1 MTPERW
7 QQIKQI
13 FNSAV
18 KYDESERA
26 AFLAEACRSDPGLR
40 EEVESLIAA
49 HDKDSSFIDS
59 PAYKRLELSHEDN
72 AELKP
77 GQQVGSYVITSFLG
91 QGGMGQVYLASD
103 GRLNRKVAVKL
114 LPSSVTT
121 DIDRLRRFE
130 QEARAASA
138 LNHPNI
144 ITIYEVCEYAST
156 LMIVNEFVEGETLRH
171 RLSTKGLSL
180 REGLHVAI
188 QIADA
193 LAAAHKAGI
202 IHRDIKPENIMIRPD
217 GYVKVLDFGL
227 AKLAEPQLPDEFSQ
241 VPTRKVKTG
250 TGVVMGTVGY
260 MSPEQARGQTVD
272 ARSDIFNLGTVIYE
286 IVAGQSPFVGD
297 TPSDVFAAILKS
309 EPVSLSELA
318 PATPTALVS
327 AVDKALKKD
336 RDARY
341 QDVNELLDELRSIKE
356 DLDFEAKLD
365 RSGNQSHQSRRSP
378 SRQSGEQESSRT
390 AVTAF
395 IPDAHSTAPHP
406 TVIDKLWRHKVATL
420 FALLILASGLVAL
433 YFFVV
438 KKDASQDPNTQSKT
452 LLRGTQITSW
462 AGFDCYPTL
471 SPDGNSLAY
480 SSDRSGSFEIYVKQL
495 TAGGREVQL
504 TSDKSENFEPAW
516 SPDGKWIAYSSKVR
530 GGIWIVPALGGTAR
544 QLTETGSYPSWSH
557 DGSKIVFQS
566 GGISDDLAAIAS
578 GALMPST
585 IWTISAQ
592 GGTAT
597 QVTKVGQ
604 PPGGHGSPSWSPGG
618 KQIVFGSYDPERT
631 EVWLIS
637 EDGSGLRKVCPGYD
651 PIFSPDGKSIYFA
664 SFGKN
669 LNYGISKISLSE
681 NGEPTGEPVEL
692 LGTTTG
698 RYKRL
703 TISADGKKLAYG
715 AIVIKSNIWSV
726 PISPKNNEPAGEPIA
741 LTSDT
746 SYRNS
751 NPVISPDGTRIAYHV
766 IRLGAGSDLY
776 LMNVDGSNP
785 VQLTTN
791 PERDERP
798 SWFPDSDQIAF
809 LSRRS
814 GHDDIWVTST
824 KTGRER
830 KLVSLNQD
838 ITFPQL
844 SPDGTQVLFNSKKSG
859 TTNLWIVSVD
869 GGEPRQLTFDKE
881 AMGFGCWSRDGK
893 NIAFEQ
899 KRGDNNYLAMIPASG
914 GEAVQLNSGQGQS
927 WPFSFSPDGDKVG
940 FAGFRNGA
948 WNVWW
953 YSLSTKQEKQVTKYR
968 KLNAFVRYPS
978 WSRLGNQ
985 IVYEYA
991 ETTGNIW
998 MIDMK

>member
-26 AFLAEACRSDPGLR
+26 TFLAQACRSDARLR
-40 EEVESLIAA
+40 EEVESLIAS
-49 HDKDSSFIDS
+49 HERDGSFIDS
-59 PAYKRLELSHEDN
+59 PAYKRLELSLEDN

-77 GQQVGSYVITSFLG
+77 GEQVGSYLITSFLG
-91 QGGMGQVYLASD
+91 QGGMGQVYLAND
-103 GRLNRKVAVKL
+103 TRLNRKVAVKL

-144 ITIYEVCEYAST
+144 ITIYEVCEHAST

-171 RLSTKGLSL
+171 RLATKGLSL
-180 REGLHVAI
+180 REGLRMAI

-227 AKLAEPQLPDEFSQ
+227 AKLSEPQVPDELSQ
-241 VPTRKVKTG
+241 APTRKVKTG

-272 ARSDIFNLGTVIYE
+272 ARTDIFNLGTVIYE

-309 EPVSLSELA
+309 EPVLLSELA

-327 AVDKALKKD
+327 VVNKALKKD
-336 RDARY
+336 RDERY
-341 QDVNELLDELRSIKE
+341 QDVNELLVELRNIKE

-365 RSGNQSHQSRRSP
+365 RSEKDSHQSGRSL
-378 SRQSGEQESSRT
+378 SGKQGSAPT
-390 AVTAF
+390 AATA
-395 IPDAHSTAPHP
+395 IIHAAHSTEPHP
-406 TVIDKLWRHKVATL
+406 TVIDKLRSHKVAAL
-420 FALLILASGLVAL
+420 FAFLILASALVAL
-433 YFFVV
+433 FFFFG
-438 KKDASQDPNTQSKT
+438 KKSAREDPKVQSTT
-452 LLRGTQITSW
+452 LLRGTQVTTW

-516 SPDGKWIAYSSKVR
+516 SPDGKLIAYSSKLR
-530 GGIWIVPALGGTAR
+530 GGIWVVPALGGTAR
-544 QLTETGSYPSWSH
+544 QLTETGSYPSWSR
-557 DGSKIVFQS
+557 DGSQISFQS
-566 GGISDDLAAIAS
+566 GGVSDDLAAIAS
-578 GALMPST
+578 GALLPST
-585 IWTISAQ
+585 IWTIPAQ

-597 QVTKVGQ
+597 QITKVGQ
-604 PPGGHGSPSWSPGG
+604 PAGGHGSASWSPDG

-637 EDGSGLRKVCPGYD
+637 ADGSGLRKVGAGYD
-651 PIFSPDGKSIYFA
+651 PIFSPDGKYIYYA

-669 LNYGISKISLSE
+669 LNYGLSKISLSE
-681 NGEPTGEPVEL
+681 KGEPVGEPVEL

-703 TISADGKKLAYG
+703 AISADGKKLAYG
-715 AIVIKSNIWSV
+715 AVVIKSNIWSV
-726 PISPKNNEPAGEPIA
+726 PISPKHNEATGEPIA

-751 NPVISPDGTRIAYHV
+751 HPSISPDGTRIVYHV
-766 IRLGAGSDLY
+766 IRVGAGSDLY

-798 SWFPDSDQIAF
+798 SWFPDNDRIAF
-809 LSRRS
+809 LSRRN
-814 GHDDIWVTST
+814 GHDDIWVTSL
-824 KTGRER
+824 KSGRER
-830 KLVSLNQD
+830 KLLSLGQD
-838 ITFPQL
+838 VTFPQL
-844 SPDGTQVLFNSKKSG
+844 SPDGKQILFNSKKSG

-869 GGEPRQLTFDKE
+869 GGEPKQLTFDKE
-881 AMGFGCWSRDGK
+881 AMGFGCWSGDSK
-893 NIAFEQ
+893 NIAFEA
-899 KRGDNNYLAMIPASG
+899 KEGDNNYLAMIPASG
-914 GEAVQLNSGQGQS
+914 GEPVRLNSGEGQS
-927 WPFSFSPDGDKVG
+927 WPFSFSPDGDKIG

-953 YSLSTKQEKQVTKYR
+953 YSLSTRQEKQVTRYT

-998 MIDMK
+998 MIDLK

>member
-1 MTPERW
+1 MSPERW

-18 KYDESERA
+18 KYDEAERA
-26 AFLAEACRSDPGLR
+26 TFLANACRGDEQLR
-40 EEVESLIAA
+40 KEVESLIAS
-49 HDKDSSFIDS
+49 HEKDGSFIDS
-59 PAYKRLELSHEDN
+59 PAYKRLGVSPEGTGD
-72 AELKP
+72 LKP
-77 GQQVGSYVITSFLG
+77 GQQIGSYSISSFLG

-103 GRLNRKVAVKL
+103 TRLNRKVAIKV
-114 LPSSVTT
+114 LPSSVTA
-121 DIDRLRRFE
+121 DSDRLRRFE

-144 ITIYEVCEYAST
+144 ITIYEICEHAST
-156 LMIVNEFVEGETLRH
+156 LMIVSEFVEGETLRQ
-171 RLSTKGLSL
+171 RLSTRGVTL
-180 REGLHVAI
+180 REGLNVAI

-202 IHRDIKPENIMIRPD
+202 IHRDIKPDNVMIRPD

-227 AKLAEPQLPDEFSQ
+227 AKLSESQLPDEFSKA
-241 VPTRKVKTG
+241 PTRKVKTG

-260 MSPEQARGQTVD
+260 MSPEQARGQAVD

-286 IVAGQSPFVGD
+286 MVAGQSPFAGD
-297 TPSDVFAAILKS
+297 TPSDVFASILKS
-309 EPVSLSELA
+309 EPLSLLESA
-318 PATPTALVS
+318 PAAPPALVS

-336 RDARY
+336 REQRY
-341 QDVNELLDELRSIKE
+341 QDINELLGELRTIKE

-365 RSGNQSHQSRRSP
+365 LSGKDTHQSGRP
-378 SRQSGEQESSRT
+378 QSDKQEAMST
-390 AVTAF
+390 AATAF
-395 IPDAHSTAPHP
+395 IAPASPTEQHSTI
-406 TVIDKLWRHKVATL
+406 IDKLRTHKVAAL
-420 FALLILASGLVAL
+420 FVLLILASALVAL
-433 YFFVV
+433 FYFGTR
-438 KKDASQDPNTQSKT
+438 STTHGPNAQPTQ

-471 SPDGNSLAY
+471 SPDGNSIAY
-480 SSDRSGSFEIYVKQL
+480 SSDRSGNFEIYVKQL

-516 SPDGKWIAYSSKVR
+516 SPDGKLIAYASKHR

-544 QLTETGSYPSWSH
+544 QLTETGSYPAWSN
-557 DGSKIVFQS
+557 DGSRIVFQS
-566 GGISDDLAAIAS
+566 GGVSDDLAAIAS
-578 GALMPST
+578 GALLPST
-585 IWTISAQ
+585 IWTIPVQ

-597 QVTKVGQ
+597 QITKVGQ
-604 PPGGHGSPSWSPGG
+604 PAGGHGSASWSPDG
-618 KQIVFGSYDPERT
+618 KQIVFASYDPERT
-631 EVWLIS
+631 DLWLIS
-637 EDGSGLRKVCPGYD
+637 PDGSGLRKLGAGYD
-651 PIFSPDGKSIYFA
+651 PIFSPDGKYIYFA

-669 LNYGISKISLSE
+669 LNYGLSRIALSE
-681 NGEPTGEPVEL
+681 SGEPVGEPVEL

-703 TISADGKKLAYG
+703 AISADGQKLTYG
-715 AIVIKSNIWSV
+715 AVAIKSNIWSI
-726 PISPKNNEPAGEPIA
+726 PISPKTYEPTGEPVA

-751 NPVISPDGTRIAYHV
+751 NPVVSPDGTKIAYHV
-766 IRLGAGSDLY
+766 IRLGAGSDVY

-785 VQLTTN
+785 VQLTTG

-798 SWFPDSDQIAF
+798 SWFPDNDQIAF
-809 LSRRS
+809 LARRN
-814 GHDDIWVTST
+814 GHDDIWVTSL
-824 KTGRER
+824 KSGRER
-830 KLVSLNQD
+830 KLVSLTQD
-838 ITFPQL
+838 ATFPQL
-844 SPDGTQVLFNSKKSG
+844 SPDGKQILFNSKKGG
-859 TTNLWIVSVD
+859 TTNLWVVPVD
-869 GGEPRQLTFDKE
+869 GGEARQLTFDKE
-881 AMGFGCWSRDGK
+881 AMGFGCWSRDSK
-893 NIAFEQ
+893 NIVVEL
-899 KRGDNNYLAMIPASG
+899 KRGDNNYLAMIPVTG
-914 GEAVQLNSGQGQS
+914 GEPVQLNSGEGQS

-953 YSLSTKQEKQVTKYR
+953 YSLSAKQEKQVTRYT

-978 WSRLGNQ
+978 WSPLGNQ

-998 MIDMK
+998 MINLK